1 MGRST
6 EYYRT
11 EGLLFHHVLKVRQGG
26 IESLENTIFPEVMPG
41 YGYLYGE
48 GGVRYIN
55 NERPPEEPKSFTLE
69 NEEFDD
75 SPYD

>member
-1 MGRST
+1 
-6 EYYRT
+6 
-11 EGLLFHHVLKVRQGG
+11 
-26 IESLENTIFPEVMPG
+26 MPG